1 MKVAS
6 TLTLRA
12 DQVAELEVIA
22 TRLRSLGFE
31 ADVVTLPKVTKTTK
45 PEAILRTN
53 AQPHTLRKAR
63 QLPADGNI
71 GALNAMMAQV
81 IGKTK
86 DMNLPPCEVKTK

>member
-1 MKVAS
+1 MKVVS

-12 DQVAELEVIA
+12 GQATELEVIA
-22 TRLRSLGFE
+22 QRLRAMGLE

-63 QLPADGNI
+63 QLPTDGNV
-71 GALNAMMAQV
+71 GAFNAMLQT